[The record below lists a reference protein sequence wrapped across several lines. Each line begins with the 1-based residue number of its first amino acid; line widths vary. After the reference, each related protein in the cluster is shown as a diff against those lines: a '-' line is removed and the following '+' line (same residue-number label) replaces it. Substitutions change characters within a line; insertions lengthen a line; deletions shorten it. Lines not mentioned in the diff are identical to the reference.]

1 MNLANPLTNPTYR
14 RLFGAQVIALSG
26 TGLSTVALTLL
37 AYDLAGGDAGVVVGA
52 ALAIKMVVYVF
63 VAPLVVG
70 LLTNVPRRRLLVG
83 FDLLRAASVAAMPF
97 VTEVWQVFVLI
108 ALVNSGSAGFTPT
121 FQATIPDIL
130 PDERQYTRALSLSRL
145 AYELE
150 SLLSPVLAGALL
162 LVMTYNGLF
171 ALNAAAFLCS
181 AALVLTTT
189 LPARRLTDGVE
200 SWWRRVTRGQRRY
213 LATPRLRGLL
223 ALNLAVASAGA
234 MVIVNTVLY
243 VRDTFGLDSSDV
255 AWALAASGG
264 GAMLAAL
271 ALPSILDRVRDRTAM
286 LAGAAV
292 LAGGLGLTAL
302 VTGYLQLLVIWFVL
316 GVGLSAVQTPAGR
329 LIRRSG
335 DPGEMP
341 GLFAAQFSLSHACWL
356 VAYPLAGLL
365 GATVGLS
372 ATAAILAALALLS
385 LIAATALWRPPL
397 SRQD

>member
-1 MNLANPLTNPTYR
+1 MNSANPLADSTYR

-26 TGLSTVALTLL
+26 TGLATVALTLL

-52 ALAIKMVVYVF
+52 ALGIKMVVYVF

-97 VTEVWQVFVLI
+97 VTEVWQVFALI

-130 PDERQYTRALSLSRL
+130 PDESRFTRALSLSRL

-150 SLLSPVLAGALL
+150 GLLSPVLAGVLL
-162 LVMTYNGLF
+162 LVITYNGLF
-171 ALNAAAFLCS
+171 TLNAVAFLCS

-189 LPARRLTDGVE
+189 LPARRLTDDVE
-200 SWWRRVTRGQRRY
+200 TRWRRVTYGLRRY

-243 VRDTFGLDSSDV
+243 VRDSFGLDSSDV
-255 AWALAASGG
+255 AWALAASGA
-264 GAMLAAL
+264 GAMLTAL
-271 ALPSILDRVRDRTAM
+271 VLPSILDRIRDRSAM
-286 LAGAAV
+286 FAGAA
-292 LAGGLGLTAL
+292 LLGTGLGLATF
-302 VTGYLQLLVIWFVL
+302 VTGFLEMIAIWFVL

-335 DPGEMP
+335 EPGEMP

-356 VAYPLAGLL
+356 LAYPLAGLL
-365 GATVGLS
+365 GATIGLS
-372 ATAAILAALALLS
+372 ATAAILAALAFLS
-385 LIAATALWRPPL
+385 LIAAAALWR
-397 SRQD
+397 SD